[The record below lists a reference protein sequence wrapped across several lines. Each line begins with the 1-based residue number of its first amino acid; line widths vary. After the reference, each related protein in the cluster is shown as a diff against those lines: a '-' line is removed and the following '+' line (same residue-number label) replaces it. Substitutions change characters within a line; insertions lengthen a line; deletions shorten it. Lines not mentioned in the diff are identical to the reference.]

1 MKKIDFQ
8 HYSALDIVKLVVG
21 SAIAAVAFQ
30 FFTFPNDIVSGGVTG
45 VAQIIHLLT
54 RLPVGVTNIVLNIP
68 LFAICLRRLGLRSL
82 IGALAV
88 MVMVSVFIDLLAM
101 TGVRATEDP
110 LLAAVYGGVL
120 NGAGFG
126 IVYTTGSTGGGID
139 IIAKLLRRKYPHI
152 NFGSFVL
159 AMNVVVVLTF
169 AILFKKFESCM
180 YTMIMMFIS
189 TKVVNLFLYGSN
201 IATLCYIISTV
212 PAEISDAIN
221 REMHRGVT
229 FLRGQGGWSG
239 KDQPVILCVIKRPE
253 IAHMRTLVRE
263 VDPDA
268 FFIVSEAKDV
278 FGKNFENILQED

>member
-1 MKKIDFQ
+1 MNTVF
-8 HYSALDIVKLVVG
+8 HRYSALDIVKMIVG
-21 SAIAAVAFQ
+21 SMLAAVAFQ
-30 FFTFPNDIVSGGVTG
+30 FFTFPNSIVSGGVTG

-54 RLPVGVTNIVLNIP
+54 NLPVGVTNIVLNLP
-68 LFAICLRRLGLRSL
+68 LFAICLRKLGIRDLL
-82 IGALAV
+82 GALAV
-88 MVMVSVFIDLLAM
+88 MLMVSVFIDLLAM
-101 TGVRATEDP
+101 TGIRATDDP

-126 IVYTTGSTGGGID
+126 IVYTAGTTGGGID

-169 AILFKKFESCM
+169 AVLFRKFESCM

-189 TKVVNLFLYGSN
+189 TKVVNLLLYGSN
-201 IATLCYIISTV
+201 ISTLCYIISTV

-253 IAHMRTLVRE
+253 IARLRALMRE
-263 VDPDA
+263 VDPNA
-268 FFIVSEAKDV
+268 FFIVTEAKDV